1 MRTKEEQQWF
11 RKFYEGTFLVKGWKS
26 RMEEVLHA
34 VPDSA
39 KDSVGDLLSNLGEK
53 IGREWARDNRVRR
66 IDTAMIQQWGE
77 DLRRSKEKGTD
88 ILTAE
93 IRRLDAEVDKILS

>member
-26 RMEEVLHA
+26 RMEEILQA

-39 KDSVGDLLSNLGEK
+39 KDSVGELLSDLGEK
-53 IGREWARDNRVRR
+53 IGREWSRDNRVRR
-66 IDTAMIQQWGE
+66 IDTAMIQKWGE
-77 DLRRSKEKGTD
+77 EMRRSKKKGTD
-88 ILTAE
+88 VLTE
-93 IRRLDAEVDKILS
+93 ELRRLDAEVDKILS